1 MKINCVLMVV
11 IGTLLPVLPSLAAQ
25 TSVVGD
31 SEVTPVSGESWIH
44 HLQKPFSET
53 SMGKSSW
60 KLGPSPGDVSNWQMN
75 LSPGYATK
83 LAILHGSDLYRLSC
97 QGCHGK
103 LGLGA
108 PPEIN
113 AIPGP
118 VQATSA
124 AATME
129 KMKQAGREMSRADA
143 NTLARESKELLFQ
156 RLHSGGEQMLPP
168 TLNEAEIRCLV
179 PYLEQLSDVP
189 GAGKKQIAVQE
200 SPLRIGEHIVKST
213 CHVCHNAAGPN
224 PTPAQIL
231 QGDLP
236 PLSTMPK
243 RLSLPD
249 FVRKVTNGAPIIMG
263 SPATAYRGKM
273 PVFAYLSQDEA
284 AAVYIYLLRYPP
296 QP

>member
-1 MKINCVLMVV
+1 MKINRLWIVLIAV
-11 IGTLLPVLPSLAAQ
+11 LLTATPSLSAQ
-25 TSVVGD
+25 TSVVAD

-60 KLGPSPGDVSNWQMN
+60 KLGPSPGELSSWQMH

-83 LAILHGSDLYRLSC
+83 LVTLHGSDLYRLSC
-97 QGCHGK
+97 RGCHGK

-118 VQATSA
+118 VQATSV
-124 AATME
+124 AATIE

-143 NTLARESKELLFQ
+143 HTMAKDSKTLLLQ

-168 TLNEAEIRCLV
+168 TLNEVEIRCLV

-189 GAGKKQIAVQE
+189 GAGKKQITVQE
-200 SPLRIGEHIVKST
+200 SPARIGEHIVKST

-224 PTPAQIL
+224 PTPDQIL

-236 PLSTMPK
+236 PLSAMPK
-243 RLSLPD
+243 RLGLPD
-249 FVRKVTNGAPIIMG
+249 FVRKVTSGAPIIMG

-273 PVFAYLSQDEA
+273 PVFSYLSQDEA